1 MSNNVKREQKKVKD
15 SKIYE
20 IPNYAQSEEFTSA
33 AACAMMLL
41 KYVKKGYKMTKE
53 NEFAIW
59 EEAVRGSVWHGS
71 RYGIAYALAKRGV
84 NPQIITTAKDEG
96 YEKRLAVLEG
106 INLDA
111 LKASFTEI
119 KDKAKDMSIKESYG
133 LATINTIKKQLTSNK
148 VPMVVVNANA
158 INSYLESS
166 PHWVVVKGYDK
177 EFFYINDP
185 YSDSTIT
192 MEPEQFKQ
200 ALGYEGEHHMIV
212 ISASAKNK

>member
-1 MSNNVKREQKKVKD
+1 HKKKQKD
-15 SKIYE
+15 SKIYD
-20 IPNYAQSEEFTSA
+20 IPTYAQSEEFTSA

-41 KYVKKGYKMTKE
+41 KYSKKNFKMSKE

-71 RYGIAYALAKRGV
+71 RYGIAYALAKRGIT
-84 NPQIITTAKDEG
+84 PQIITTAKDEG
-96 YEKRLAVLEG
+96 YEKKLAVLEG

-111 LKASFTEI
+111 LKASFAEI
-119 KDKAKDMSIKESYG
+119 RDKAKGMSIKESYG
-133 LATINTIKKQLTSNK
+133 LATINTIKKQLAANMI
-148 VPMVVVNANA
+148 PIVVVNANA
-158 INSYLESS
+158 INPYLESS

-192 MEPEQFKQ
+192 MEPEQFKA

-212 ISASAKNK
+212 VKAPSKR